1 MLLNLL
7 NTQSKSNVTISKSI
21 LVCSTASEV
30 FEMNH
35 EATRLTEQ
43 LTALRKNSQML
54 SDSLTQ
60 LQQEVLTKKKQE
72 EKEKLEKVSVLTEA
86 ISTVQN
92 ELDVS
97 ASDIFSIVSF
107 LSHREGRE

>member
-1 MLLNLL
+1 
-7 NTQSKSNVTISKSI
+7 
-21 LVCSTASEV
+21 
-30 FEMNH
+30 MNH

-97 ASDIFSIVSF
+97 ASDIYSTVSF

>member
-1 MLLNLL
+1 MI
-7 NTQSKSNVTISKSI
+7 ISKSI
-21 LVCSTASEV
+21 LICSTASEV

-60 LQQEVLTKKKQE
+60 LQQEILTKKKQE
-72 EKEKLEKVSVLTEA
+72 EKEKVEKVSVLTEA
-86 ISTVQN
+86 ISIVQN

-97 ASDIFSIVSF
+97 IPNILYCVI
-107 LSHREGRE
+107 LCHREGRE

>member
-1 MLLNLL
+1 MI
-7 NTQSKSNVTISKSI
+7 TSKSI
-21 LVCSTASEV
+21 LICSTASEV

-43 LTALRKNSQML
+43 LTALRKNSQIL

-60 LQQEVLTKKKQE
+60 LQQEILTKKKQE
-72 EKEKLEKVSVLTEA
+72 EKEKVEKVSVLTEA

-97 ASDIFSIVSF
+97 RSSILYCVI
-107 LSHREGRE
+107 LCHREGRE

>member
-1 MLLNLL
+1 
-7 NTQSKSNVTISKSI
+7 
-21 LVCSTASEV
+21 
-30 FEMNH
+30 MNH

-43 LTALRKNSQML
+43 LTALRKNSQIL

-60 LQQEVLTKKKQE
+60 LQQEILTKKKQE
-72 EKEKLEKVSVLTEA
+72 EKEKVEKVSVLTEA

-97 ASDIFSIVSF
+97 RSSILYCVI
-107 LSHREGRE
+107 LCHREGRE

>member
-1 MLLNLL
+1 
-7 NTQSKSNVTISKSI
+7 
-21 LVCSTASEV
+21 
-30 FEMNH
+30 MNH

-60 LQQEVLTKKKQE
+60 LQQEILTKKKQE
-72 EKEKLEKVSVLTEA
+72 EKEKVEKVSVLTEA

-97 ASDIFSIVSF
+97 IPNILYCVI
-107 LSHREGRE
+107 LCHREGRE

>member
-1 MLLNLL
+1 MI
-7 NTQSKSNVTISKSI
+7 ISKSI
-21 LVCSTASEV
+21 LICSTASEV

-60 LQQEVLTKKKQE
+60 LQQEILTKKKQE
-72 EKEKLEKVSVLTEA
+72 EKEKVEKVSVLTEA

-97 ASDIFSIVSF
+97 IPNILYCVI
-107 LSHREGRE
+107 LCHREGRE